1 MGIPNTDG
9 IDKEYAESS
18 EIEIDG
24 FRGLETGSYDI
35 LDYFEVVEDDSDHEN
50 CDILAVL
57 DSWQNL
63 GDGDLSQGLEEG
75 VDVVL
80 DSRDYYD
87 SEVLDMLP
95 NDYDVNEDLESYW
108 GTIDGQGSKYFVISL
123 D

>member
-1 MGIPNTDG
+1 MSSTDG
-9 IDKEYAESS
+9 IDKEYTESS

-35 LDYFEVVEDDSDHEN
+35 LDYFEVVEADSDHKSL
-50 CDILAVL
+50 DILAVL
-57 DSWQNL
+57 DSWQEMGNN
-63 GDGDLSQGLEEG
+63 DLAQALEEG

-80 DSRDYYD
+80 DSRDYYNG
-87 SEVLDMLP
+87 EFLDMLP
-95 NDYDVNEDLESYW
+95 DSYDVNEDLESYW